1 MNKVKLRKMLEEFFI
16 EDLGELDVTSAT
28 IFPADEW
35 TSGEFLVK
43 EDGILSGVEIIKEG
57 YHRFAENIEVTIF
70 KKDGDVI
77 EKGDVIAKVSGPVS
91 HLLGGERVI
100 LNLLQNMSGIASLT
114 NEAVQRLN
122 SSHTRITD
130 TRKTLPGLRMLQK
143 YAVRCGGGYNHR
155 LGLYDGVMIKD
166 NHIAFAGSIKAAVK
180 KVRSQIGHMVKIEV
194 EAETKE
200 QVLEAVEAGA
210 DIIMFDNCD
219 PQTARE
225 YRELV
230 PKSIITELSGGITLD
245 TIGDYSDSLV
255 DYISLGML
263 THSVKA
269 LDISFNIEKVTK
281 KNVN

>member
-114 NEAVQRLN
+114 SEAVQRLN